1 MSLTFPQYISN
12 PMNDKVMTSSNAKMY
27 REMYSKKLDAILVR
41 ENNNIQIFLFIDKS
55 HDRYIIYMK
64 VPSETQKQFYY
75 DVVIEFSG
83 GDKNKASLDDYN
95 VRFYS
100 NEPRFCFVFCY
111 AYLQHDLFFKD
122 LTSKMSKQALT
133 KSAENTNPSNQIG
146 YCKSIYFAYLIMQH
160 RGLFDK
166 AKWREFAKEYRKD
179 DLLSLVE
186 HATVKYTNRMQVEKD
201 AKEDK
206 KKYDRMKGA
215 YGNTKDISNLSAST
229 TKVTRAKSTTRTGVA
244 KTTFRSRRG

>member
-1 MSLTFPQYISN
+1 
-12 PMNDKVMTSSNAKMY
+12 MNDKVMTSSNAKMY
-27 REMYSKKLDAILVR
+27 REMYSKKLDVILVR

-55 HDRYIIYMK
+55 KDRYIIYMK
-64 VPSETQKQFYY
+64 IPSETQKQFYY
-75 DVVIEFSG
+75 DVVIEFSD

-122 LTSKMSKQALT
+122 LATKMSKQALT
-133 KSAENTNPSNQIG
+133 KSAVNTNPSNQIG
-146 YCKSIYFAYLIMQH
+146 YCKSIYFAYLIMQQ

-186 HATVKYTNRMQVEKD
+186 HASVKYTNRMQAERD

-206 KKYDRMKGA
+206 KKFDRMKGA
-215 YGNTKDISNLSAST
+215 YGNTKDISSLSTSTNLSNRSSRTTTSSRTNT
-229 TKVTRAKSTTRTGVA
+229 TKTVSRT
-244 KTTFRSRRG
+244 RRG

>member
-1 MSLTFPQYISN
+1 
-12 PMNDKVMTSSNAKMY
+12 MNDKVMTSSNARMY

-41 ENNNIQIFLFIDKS
+41 ENNNIQIFLFIDKTQ
-55 HDRYIIYMK
+55 DRYIIYIK

-75 DVVIEFSG
+75 DVVIEFSK
-83 GDKNKASLDDYN
+83 GDKNKASLEDYN

-146 YCKSIYFAYLIMQH
+146 YCKSIYFAYLIMQQ

-186 HATVKYTNRMQVEKD
+186 HATVKHVNRMQVEKD

-206 KKYDRMKGA
+206 KKFDRMKGA
-215 YGNTKDISNLSAST
+215 YGNTKDISNLTVST
-229 TKVTRAKSTTRTGVA
+229 SNTRQVTRTNVSSRSSST
-244 KTTFRSRRG
+244 KTVSRVRRH